1 VAQGSGVEVPGAG
14 EEEAATAGEEK
25 PATDMKEAWLER
37 SGRKK
42 SEKLSDGKDRN
53 KTRTE

>member
-25 PATDMKEAWLER
+25 PATDMKEAWLES